1 MSFSFGPRWPPL
13 KPKHLVRKSNLNN
26 FNIQIY
32 GKIFWMKD
40 MFVGWFCAALSWCF
54 FLISCLTSLHSI
66 NVARALI
73 ALKVFLLL
81 WDVEPGN
88 FSWPVTPT
96 AGRREWRSC
105 RRIFGLHTV
114 LDQGSLNCLLGGHQ
128 TMQTYGKFEGFPWIS
143 TEQCTVW
150 VGNLVDETR
159 CWRIRMDTQKISQS
173 FLDWFNQGSQE
184 FPTVFPS
191 HPLTI

>member
-73 ALKVFLLL
+73 ALKVFCCCGTWRQEIFPDQWPQLRAG
-81 WDVEPGN
+81 GN
-88 FSWPVTPT
+88 EEV
-96 AGRREWRSC
+96 C
-105 RRIFGLHTV
+105 RRMFGLHSV
-114 LDQGSLNCLLGGHQ
+114 LDQGSLHCLLGGHQ
-128 TMQTYGKFEGFPWIS
+128 AMQMYGQIWGIS
-143 TEQCTVW
+143 MDFHWTVHRLGW
-150 VGNLVDETR
+150 
-159 CWRIRMDTQKISQS
+159 
-173 FLDWFNQGSQE
+173 
-184 FPTVFPS
+184 
-191 HPLTI
+191 